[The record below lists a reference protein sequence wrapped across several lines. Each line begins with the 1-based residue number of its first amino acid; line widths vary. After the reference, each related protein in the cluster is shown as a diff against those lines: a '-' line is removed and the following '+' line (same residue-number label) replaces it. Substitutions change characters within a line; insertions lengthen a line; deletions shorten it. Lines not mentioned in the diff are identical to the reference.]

1 MNSTAH
7 GVPNKRRGRMM
18 KINASRMIDT
28 LEEVIATAGMMN
40 KDQLENVVAGS
51 AGWVFDNSDFLT
63 LEEMQKIDR
72 LQDRIT
78 ELAA

>member
-1 MNSTAH
+1 
-7 GVPNKRRGRMM
+7 MM

-28 LEEVIATAGMMN
+28 LEEVIATAGMMS
-40 KDQLENVVAGS
+40 KDQLENVVSGS